1 MEPNEYAIVGIGL
14 VDSLGN
20 NWHKNWLRYL
30 NGDVAAGPIT
40 NYDTTQYP
48 VLKVKS
54 AYQLDDTVL
63 DVSDILSDKERKH
76 MDRYSIAG
84 LYTVKEAMK
93 QCNIVDPKN
102 TAVFFSSLGAGS
114 NSILDGTLNLLN
126 GKRSTPRQCLAS
138 QRDSL
143 TSLISR
149 TFGFYGSNLCLTSA
163 CASGIL
169 SLDYA
174 IRLLADDI
182 YDQIVVGG
190 CDVMVSPRDIYMF
203 QCIGALDTAENAQ
216 STPFD
221 VRRKGFVMGEGAA
234 TFIIKKVAK
243 AKKDGDVILA
253 KIKGIGFA
261 NESYH
266 DTAMS
271 PDGLGARM
279 SIDMA
284 LRRAGLNYSDISLIN
299 SHATSTPNGD
309 DIEYNI
315 ISEYFPKSS
324 VMALKS
330 NIGHTMAAC
339 GLVET
344 AYLIK
349 TMMNNQIGPIA
360 NLINPI
366 GDKLTLPQ
374 SANRGDFKYALKNSF
389 GFGGKSAAMILE
401 RGDNGYQ

>member
-1 MEPNEYAIVGIGL
+1 MPQNEYAIVGIGL

-20 NWHKNWLRYL
+20 NLDSNWLRYL
-30 NGDVAAGPIT
+30 NGDVAATPIT
-40 NYDTTQYP
+40 NYDTSKYP

-63 DVSDILSDKERKH
+63 DVSSILSNKERKY
-76 MDRYSIAG
+76 MDRYSLTG
-84 LYTVKEAMK
+84 LYTVNEAMK
-93 QCNIVDPKN
+93 QCNIVNPKS
-102 TAVFFSSLGAGS
+102 TAVFFSSLGAGT
-114 NSILDGTLNLLN
+114 NSILDGTVNLLN
-126 GKRSTPRQCLAS
+126 GKRSTPRLSLAG

-143 TSLISR
+143 SGLISR

-169 SLDYA
+169 SIDYA
-174 IRLLADDI
+174 TRLLADDV
-182 YDQIVVGG
+182 YDQVVVGG
-190 CDVMVSPRDIYMF
+190 CDVMVAPRDIYMF
-203 QCIGALDTAENAQ
+203 QCIGALDTDDNAQ

-221 VRRKGFVMGEGAA
+221 IRRKGFVMGEGAA
-234 TFIIKKVAK
+234 TFIIKKVSK
-243 AKKDGDVILA
+243 ALEDGDRILA

-261 NESYH
+261 NESFH
-266 DTAMS
+266 ETSMS
-271 PDGLGARM
+271 PDGIGARM

-284 LRRAGLNYSDISLIN
+284 LKTSGLSLKDINLIN
-299 SHATSTPNGD
+299 AHATSTPNGD

-315 ISEYFPKSS
+315 INEYFPEAT

-349 TMMNNQIGPIA
+349 SMMHNEVGPIA
-360 NLINPI
+360 NLVNPI
-366 GDKLTLPQ
+366 GNDLKLPQ
-374 SANRGDFKYALKNSF
+374 ARTTGNFQYALKNSF

-401 RGDNGYQ
+401 RGENEPR